1 MFNMWR
7 FYIFIS
13 VLMAWSS
20 LQVEGQ
26 KNNKLDWNIK
36 LNVPGDAG
44 RDYPTLD
51 AIPRTHFSCAGREP
65 GYYADQETNCQVFR
79 ICTAGTTYGF
89 QSFLCPNGT
98 LFNQA
103 VFVCDWWMN
112 VNCQQEIQNNI
123 ERFENLKPGPQLLK
137 DVRKMITY
145 PMRNPISNGF
155 VKNNFL
161 VTQTYKPPSEL
172 LYPNGALTS
181 SHNNVLY
188 VPSKE
193 SFGEH
198 LSNDISF
205 AASTSSP
212 LYSLYRGHQSSQNVQ
227 FFNKQ
232 SAENTKE
239 DQANVYRTNTP
250 SPTQTTSYG
259 PTNYNKLDSYDNR
272 NSKAFN
278 NQKQQ
283 LDFES
288 YRTNQAQ
295 SLHAKNNNLINV
307 EAQQNLV
314 STNIPPTVISKTIAF
329 KSIVPGKN
337 ASSPKSRITF
347 KTWILKPKN
356 KNLIIKPTYTSE
368 KFIKS
373 VSEPTPSMSNPSG
386 YDKTKQNYQSSTKT
400 TNDFLYNKKNTNRK
414 QETNPDILY
423 NASPTTFRPN
433 LLNRLYL
440 YPEDF
445 NTTTPPPRYEITTL
459 RSLPNTYIPSPNAE
473 ISRQTLSPIIQYN
486 LQTIHSNQKENLLAA
501 SSSQSPQYELVDQK
515 NNISPLFTV
524 TKQLKVNTNHNN
536 ISFTDV
542 LTKEK
547 IDITVNDIVQDT
559 NKIVQPTSTHQNFA
573 QYQNENTILDK
584 HELKVDNNIVSKEE
598 FESKYPDFPTQS
610 SKIITIPSSHLE
622 PPFETSNNLSENK
635 LSNLPFYLEPVN
647 TIERTVSIKI
657 TIPEKIAKII
667 FKNETSS
674 DDFEVLNTGS
684 SNYLVYANNLATKT
698 AAGLMPIGK
707 LSLGK
712 FSNISNSQDLVFSF
726 LADSLNAAKD
736 YNNIVKQNVITT
748 PTPQVQNYR
757 YSNAEDITRK
767 ISELT
772 STQFTNNNVNSHK
785 TKKIIPPSSQA
796 NSQQKAA
803 ATRNHHNRPQNA
815 YYHQRQQTP
824 VQKLSHTHSQIRPV
838 DSRLPTINSRI
849 KNLRPTSNH
858 IYSGQ
863 LYQHPVPEVTRD
875 YYNLPNIKNNLFTL
889 PKLNGHKNFRPQIS
903 NKKQNLPDIEVIPSQ
918 QSPFNNRLAQMSNQ
932 ETFQEHVEPPK
943 LSSFLSSTNGITAQ
957 VQDTIRGTLSHP
969 FDNDKQLTYNK
980 DQSFY
985 IFSQLNNNHENNRV
999 NEEINDQLQLQKSN
1013 NEKIDTLGLQLIPSI
1028 GYKLNDERDKE
1039 RILSTF
1045 QLNEFGSPTGSENLY
1060 QEDLTTNV
1068 DYSVKHPSSYGA
1080 SSFTQNQ
1087 SQRFKNKNSNIEDL
1101 DAPEPNGYPKISPQP
1116 EFNT

>member
-1 MFNMWR
+1 MWR
-7 FYIFIS
+7 FYVFIS
-13 VLMAWSS
+13 ILMAWSIWE
-20 LQVEGQ
+20 VEGQ
-26 KNNKLDWNIK
+26 NDNNLDWNIK

-103 VFVCDWWMN
+103 VLVCDWWMN
-112 VNCQQEIQNNI
+112 VNCQQEIQNNN

-137 DVRKMITY
+137 DVRKMITH
-145 PMRNPISNGF
+145 PMRNPISNEF
-155 VKNNFL
+155 MKNNFL

-181 SHNNVLY
+181 SHNNILY

-212 LYSLYRGHQSSQNVQ
+212 LYSLYRGNQDTRNVQ
-227 FFNKQ
+227 FINKQ
-232 SAENTKE
+232 SSENTKGY
-239 DQANVYRTNTP
+239 QGNVYRTNTP
-250 SPTQTTSYG
+250 SPTQTTLYE
-259 PTNYNKLDSYDNR
+259 PTNYNKLNSYDNR
-272 NSKAFN
+272 NSKVNTFS

-283 LDFES
+283 LEFES

-295 SLHAKNNNLINV
+295 TVHASNSNVINV

-329 KSIVPGKN
+329 KSIVPGEN

-368 KFIKS
+368 KS
-373 VSEPTPSMSNPSG
+373 SSPSMSNPFI
-386 YDKTKQNYQSSTKT
+386 YDKTKQNYQSSTRT
-400 TNDFLYNKKNTNRK
+400 TNNYFYNKKNTNRK
-414 QETNPDILY
+414 QESNLDILY
-423 NASPTTFRPN
+423 NGSPTTFRPN
-433 LLNRLYL
+433 LPNRLYL
-440 YPEDF
+440 DPEDLST
-445 NTTTPPPRYEITTL
+445 TTTPPRSEITTL

-473 ISRQTLSPIIQYN
+473 ISYN
-486 LQTIHSNQKENLLAA
+486 LQPIQNEQKENLLAA
-501 SSSQSPQYELVDQK
+501 SSSQTPQYELVDQK
-515 NNISPLFTV
+515 NTISPLFTV

-547 IDITVNDIVQDT
+547 IDITVNDIIQDR
-559 NKIVQPTSTHQNFA
+559 NKIGQPMSTLQNFA
-573 QYQNENTILDK
+573 QYQNENTLLDK
-584 HELKVDNNIVSKEE
+584 NELKVHNEIVSKEE
-598 FESKYPDFPTQS
+598 LASKYPDYPTKS
-610 SKIITIPSSHLE
+610 SKIIAIPSSHLE
-622 PPFETSNNLSENK
+622 PPFKISNNLSENK

-698 AAGLMPIGK
+698 GAGLMPIGK

-736 YNNIVKQNVITT
+736 YNNIAKQNVITT

-757 YSNAEDITRK
+757 YSNAENITRK

-772 STQFTNNNVNSHK
+772 STQFINNNVNRHNS
-785 TKKIIPPSSQA
+785 KKLISSPLLA
-796 NSQQKAA
+796 ISQQKSA
-803 ATRNHHNRPQNA
+803 ATRDHHNRPQNV
-815 YYHQRQQTP
+815 YYHQRHHTP
-824 VQKLSHTHSQIRPV
+824 VQKLSHSQIRPV
-838 DSRLPTINSRI
+838 DSRLSTINSRI
-849 KNLRPTSNH
+849 RKLRPNSNL

-889 PKLNGHKNFRPQIS
+889 PKLNGHKNFRTQIS
-903 NKKQNLPDIEVIPSQ
+903 NKRQNLPDIEVIPSQ
-918 QSPFNNRLAQMSNQ
+918 QLPFNNGLEQMSNQ
-932 ETFQEHVEPPK
+932 KTFQEQVEPPN
-943 LSSFLSSTNGITAQ
+943 LSSLLTSTNGITAQ

-969 FDNDKQLTYNK
+969 FDNDKVLTYNK

-985 IFSQLNNNHENNRV
+985 IFSQLNKNDENNRV
-999 NEEINDQLQLQKSN
+999 NEEINDQLHLQKSN
-1013 NEKIDTLGLQLIPSI
+1013 NERIDNLGLQLIPSI
-1028 GYKLNDERDKE
+1028 GYKFNDERDKE

-1045 QLNEFGSPTGSENLY
+1045 QINEFGLPTGSENLY

-1080 SSFTQNQ
+1080 SSFIQNQ
-1087 SQRFKNKNSNIEDL
+1087 SQTFKNKNSNIEDL

-1116 EFNT
+1116 QFNT